1 MTAPLKSL
9 KVRAISNTRKHRR
22 KRKPA
27 ANRQKLPPGRR
38 ILAWLL
44 LLIYSAVLIY
54 WMFLG
59 FGRTLQTEGPLRY
72 NLEPLRT
79 MRLYFDMSNGVSYSG
94 RLVNLLGNVAVFV
107 PFGILLPLVST
118 AYRSVLR
125 LTLVSVLC
133 IIVLELMQMLL
144 RAGSLDIDDLL
155 LNLLGVWAGYALLR
169 LVRG

>member
-1 MTAPLKSL
+1 M
-9 KVRAISNTRKHRR
+9 KVRAISKTRKHHR
-22 KRKPA
+22 KGRTSA
-27 ANRQKLPPGRR
+27 DRQMLPPGRR

-44 LLIYSAVLIY
+44 LIIYSAVLIY

-59 FGRTLQTEGPLRY
+59 FGRTVQTEGPLRY

-79 MRLYFDMSNGVSYSG
+79 MRLYFDMNNGVSYSG

-107 PFGILLPLVST
+107 PFGILLPLVS
-118 AYRSVLR
+118 AGYRSLLR

-133 IIVLELMQMLL
+133 IMLLELMQMLL
-144 RAGSLDIDDLL
+144 RVGSLDIDDLL
-155 LNLLGVWAGYALLR
+155 LNLLGVWIGYALLR